1 MQAIIVGCGRSGSGL
16 AQALSKTGHAVTVVD
31 LNPAAFEA
39 LGVDFKGKTVEGVG
53 FDRDILALASI
64 EQADALAAFT
74 ASDEANIVIARI
86 AQEVYRVPKVVAR
99 LYDRNKAEI
108 YKNLG
113 IQTISTTTWGIKRAV
128 DILTYSPLDAILTL
142 GSGDVELV
150 KIEVPTMLAG
160 RKVDELT
167 VLGSIHVAAIERG
180 SKTLLP
186 TAGTVLQRGDVLYI
200 TAAISA
206 GTQLK
211 QLLGLLG

>member
-16 AQALSKTGHAVTVVD
+16 AQALSKTGHTVTVVD
-31 LNPAAFEA
+31 LNADAFAA
-39 LGVDFKGKTVEGVG
+39 LGPDFKGKTVEGVG
-53 FDRDILALASI
+53 FDRDVLALANI
-64 EQADALAAFT
+64 GQADALAAFT

-128 DILTYSPLDAILTL
+128 DILTYSPLDAVLTF
-142 GSGDVELV
+142 GGGDVELV

-180 SKTLLP
+180 SRTLLP
-186 TAGTVLQRGDVLYI
+186 TVGTILQRGDVLYI
-200 TAAISA
+200 ASAISA